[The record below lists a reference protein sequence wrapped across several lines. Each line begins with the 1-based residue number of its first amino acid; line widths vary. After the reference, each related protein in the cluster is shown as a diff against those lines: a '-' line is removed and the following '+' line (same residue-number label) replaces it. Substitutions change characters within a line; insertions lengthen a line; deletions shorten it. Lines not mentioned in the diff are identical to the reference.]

1 MLGGMSKEDRRRA
14 TTDARIELRK
24 QALRLRESGRT
35 LAEISEIT
43 GYAVPYLSTMLRA
56 LARAPEQAVEVAR
69 GGRPKASGRALTL
82 AQEKQVQDWV
92 CKRCPDQLQLPFAL
106 WTRKAIQSLIE
117 EKCGVSLSIRGVGEY
132 LQRWGYTPQKP
143 IRRAYERDE
152 ARVQAWLTQEYPRI
166 KRQAKRENAEVYWGD
181 ETGLRSDESRHRGY
195 APRGKTPV
203 VKIPARR
210 KSLSLISA
218 ITNQGKVRFMVYP
231 GAMSPDLLI
240 EFMRRLVK
248 DAGRKVLLIL
258 DNLNVHKAKKV
269 RAWVEDRPE
278 QIEVFFLPPYSPELN
293 PDEYLNGDLKR
304 AVHQDVPP
312 RDANELR
319 STATRHLRAIQRSG
333 KRVKRYF
340 AHPSIRYAAA

>member
-1 MLGGMSKEDRRRA
+1 MSTEDRRRA
-14 TTDARIELRK
+14 STDARIELRK
-24 QALRLRESGRT
+24 QALRLRELGRT

-56 LARAPEQAVEVAR
+56 LAKAPEQAVVVSR

-106 WTRKAIQSLIE
+106 WTRKAIQSLIAQ
-117 EKCGVSLSIRGVGEY
+117 KCGVRLSIRGVGDY
-132 LQRWGYTPQKP
+132 LQRWGYTPQKAM
-143 IRRAYERDE
+143 RRAYERDE
-152 ARVQAWLTQEYPRI
+152 ARVQAWLTEEYPRI
-166 KRQAKRENAEVYWGD
+166 KRQAKREGAEIYWGD

-195 APRGKTPV
+195 APRGKTPLLR
-203 VKIPARR
+203 IPARR

-218 ITNQGKVRFMVYP
+218 ITNQGRVRFMVFP
-231 GAMSPDLLI
+231 GAISPDLLI
-240 EFMRRLVK
+240 EFMRRLLR
-248 DAGRKVLLIL
+248 DAGRKVFLIL

-269 RAWVEDRPE
+269 RTWLEERPE

-312 RDANELR
+312 SDAEALR
-319 STATRHLRAIQRSG
+319 STTTKHLRKIQRSRG
-333 KRVKRYF
+333 RVQRYF
-340 AHPSIRYAAA
+340 RHPSIRYAA